1 LTYLPTF
8 AEDSL
13 DSLHFAE
20 SDFKRC
26 KFSTV
31 PAVIFNVNKVV
42 GWCIIPIARLLV
54 KTVWF
59 PAGLTTM
66 PGGLEF
72 SYLFDK
78 KVIDVMTF
86 TGMMEGGMGT

>member
-1 LTYLPTF
+1 MTYLPTF
-8 AEDSL
+8 AEESL
-13 DSLHFAE
+13 DGLHFAE
-20 SDFKRC
+20 ADFKRC
-26 KFSTV
+26 KLSTL
-31 PAVIFNVNKVV
+31 PTVIFNANKVA
-42 GWCIIPIARLLV
+42 GWFISPIARLLV

-78 KVIDVMTF
+78 KVIDVMSF
-86 TGMMEGGMGT
+86 AGMLEGGMGT